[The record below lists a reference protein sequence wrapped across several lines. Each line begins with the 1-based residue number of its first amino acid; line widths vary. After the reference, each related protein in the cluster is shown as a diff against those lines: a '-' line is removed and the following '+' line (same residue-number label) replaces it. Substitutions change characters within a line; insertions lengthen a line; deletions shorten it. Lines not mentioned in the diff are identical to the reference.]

1 MKFFILFFTFFLSF
15 QASLYSQVISTCS
28 KIGALISVDE
38 ESHKILF
45 ENNSQ
50 KLIYPASLVK
60 LMTAYLTFE
69 SLQKNHLNLH
79 QEITFSVRAKE
90 VSRINKIN
98 TLGINDGDKISVE
111 KALQAL
117 IIKSYNEASI
127 VLAEAIAGNEWNFVR
142 EMNKKAFEL
151 GMINTSFRNASGL
164 HEEGQYTT
172 ASDLA
177 RLAIR
182 LKKDFPQ
189 FYHFFSMKEF
199 VYNNKTIKSHNALLE
214 EYEGA
219 EGMKTGYTFASGYNL
234 VSSAKNNN
242 KRIFSVVTG
251 CPTAKSRNELSKFL
265 LDLSFFEDKQ
275 NNNFYFK
282 KISLKSS
289 NQIYDNLKYQTK

>member
-1 MKFFILFFTFFLSF
+1 MKFFILLLALIFNL
-15 QASLYSQVISTCS
+15 QSLAKAQIVSPCS
-28 KIGALISVDE
+28 KIGSLLVVDE

-45 ENNSQ
+45 ETNSQ

-60 LMTAYLTFE
+60 MMTAYLIFEALEKNQLTFE
-69 SLQKNHLNLH
+69 QELTFSARA
-79 QEITFSVRAKE
+79 QEI
-90 VSRINKIN
+90 SRINKVN
-98 TLGINDGDKISVE
+98 TLGINEGDKISVL
-111 KALQAL
+111 KAIQTL
-117 IIKSYNEASI
+117 IIKSCNESAI
-127 VLAEAIAGNEWNFVR
+127 VLAEAVANNEWDFVKK
-142 EMNKKAFEL
+142 MNKKTLEL

-189 FYHFFSMKEF
+189 FYNFFSMKEF
-199 VYNNKTIKSHNALLE
+199 SYKNKIIKSHNRILN

-219 EGMKTGYTFASGYNL
+219 EGMKTGFTNASGYNL

-251 CPTAKSRNELSKFL
+251 CTSSRYRDDLSKFL
-265 LDLSFFEDKQ
+265 LDLSFLESTE
-275 NNNFYFK
+275 NNNLYFK
-282 KISLKSS
+282 KISLKNS
-289 NQIYDNLKYQTK
+289 NQIYDNQRK

>member
-1 MKFFILFFTFFLSF
+1 MKFFITFLLLFSNF
-15 QASLYSQVISTCS
+15 QASAFSQVISTCS
-28 KIGALISVDE
+28 KDGALISIEE

-60 LMTAYLTFE
+60 MMTTYLTFE
-69 SLQKNHLNLH
+69 ALHKNQLTLH
-79 QEITFSVRAKE
+79 KELTFSSRAQE
-90 VSRINKIN
+90 VSKVNKVNTLDVKEGNKI
-98 TLGINDGDKISVE
+98 TIE

-117 IIKSYNEASI
+117 IVKSYNEASI
-127 VLAEAIAGNEWNFVR
+127 VLAEAISDNEWSFVR
-142 EMNKKAFEL
+142 QMNKKALEL

-177 RLAIR
+177 RLAIH

-189 FYHFFSMKEF
+189 FYYFFAIKEF
-199 VYNNKTIKSHNALLE
+199 VYNNKIIKTHNRVLT

-219 EGMKTGYTFASGYNL
+219 EGMKTGYTNASGYNL

-251 CPTAKSRNELSKFL
+251 CQSSRKRDNLSKFL
-265 LDLSFFEDKQ
+265 LDLSFLESSE

-289 NQIYDNLKYQTK
+289 NQIYDNEKK

>member
-1 MKFFILFFTFFLSF
+1 MKFFIIFLLLFYSF
-15 QASLYSQVISTCS
+15 QTVAYSQVLSTCS
-28 KIGALISVDE
+28 KDGALISVE
-38 ESHKILF
+38 EDSHQILF

-69 SLQKNHLNLH
+69 ALQKNQLNLH
-79 QEITFSVRAKE
+79 QKLTFSERAQE
-90 VSRINKIN
+90 ISRINKVN
-98 TLGINDGDKISVE
+98 TLGVKEGNKISVE

-127 VLAEAIAGNEWNFVR
+127 VLAESIADDEWSFVR
-142 EMNKKAFEL
+142 QMNKKALEL

-177 RLAIR
+177 RLAII

-189 FYHFFSMKEF
+189 FYYFFGMKEF
-199 VYNNKTIKSHNALLE
+199 VYNNKTIKSHNRVLN

-219 EGMKTGYTFASGYNL
+219 EGMKTGYTNASGYNL
-234 VSSAKNNN
+234 VTSAKNAK

-251 CPTAKSRNELSKFL
+251 CPSSRKRDDLSKFL
-265 LDLSFFEDKQ
+265 LDLSFLEGQ
-275 NNNFYFK
+275 ENNNFYFK

-289 NQIYDNLKYQTK
+289 NQFYDKEEK

>member
-1 MKFFILFFTFFLSF
+1 MRFTN
-15 QASLYSQVISTCS
+15 VPIKT
-28 KIGALISVDE
+28 K
-38 ESHKILF
+38 
-45 ENNSQ
+45 
-50 KLIYPASLVK
+50 KL
-60 LMTAYLTFE
+60 
-69 SLQKNHLNLH
+69 
-79 QEITFSVRAKE
+79 
-90 VSRINKIN
+90 
-98 TLGINDGDKISVE
+98 SVE

-127 VLAEAIAGNEWNFVR
+127 VLAEAIAGDEWNFAR
-142 EMNKKAFEL
+142 QMNKKALQL

-177 RLAIR
+177 RLAIQ

-189 FYHFFSMKEF
+189 FYYFFAMKEF
-199 VYNNKTIKSHNALLE
+199 VYNNKIIKTHNRVLN

-219 EGMKTGYTFASGYNL
+219 EGMKTGYTVASGYNL
-234 VSSAKNNN
+234 VSSAKNNS

-251 CPTAKSRNELSKFL
+251 CASSRKRDNLSKFL
-265 LDLSFFEDKQ
+265 LDLSFLENEE

-289 NQIYDNLKYQTK
+289 NQIYDNERK

>member
-1 MKFFILFFTFFLSF
+1 MKFFITFLLLFYNF
-15 QASLYSQVISTCS
+15 QPLAYSQVLTTCS
-28 KIGALISVDE
+28 KDGALISVE
-38 ESHKILF
+38 EDSHQILF

-69 SLQKNHLNLH
+69 ALQKNQLNLREELTFSARA
-79 QEITFSVRAKE
+79 QEI
-90 VSRINKIN
+90 SRINKVN
-98 TLGINDGDKISVE
+98 TLGVKEGNKISVE

-127 VLAEAIAGNEWNFVR
+127 VLAESIANDEWSFVR
-142 EMNKKAFEL
+142 QMNKKALEL
-151 GMINTSFRNASGL
+151 GMINTSFLNASGL

-177 RLAIR
+177 RLALH

-189 FYHFFSMKEF
+189 FYNFFSMKEF
-199 VYNNKTIKSHNALLE
+199 SYKNKIFKSHNRILN

-219 EGMKTGYTFASGYNL
+219 EGMKTGYTNASGYNL
-234 VSSAKNNN
+234 VSSAKNDK

-251 CPTAKSRNELSKFL
+251 CTSSRYRDDLSKFL
-265 LDLSFFEDKQ
+265 LDLSFLENAE
-275 NNNFYFK
+275 NNNLYFK
-282 KISLKSS
+282 KISLKNS
-289 NQIYDNLKYQTK
+289 NQIYDDKKQ

>member
-1 MKFFILFFTFFLSF
+1 MKFFTIILLLFFNF
-15 QASLYSQVISTCS
+15 QAPAFSQVISTCS
-28 KIGALISVDE
+28 KDGALISIEE

-60 LMTAYLTFE
+60 MMTTYLTFE
-69 SLQKNHLNLH
+69 ALQKNQLTLH
-79 QEITFSVRAKE
+79 KELTFSERAQE
-90 VSRINKIN
+90 VSKVNKVN
-98 TLGINDGDKISVE
+98 TLGVKEGNKISVE

-117 IIKSYNEASI
+117 IVKSYNEASI
-127 VLAEAIAGNEWNFVR
+127 VLAEAISDNEWSFVR
-142 EMNKKAFEL
+142 QMNKKALEL

-177 RLAIR
+177 RLAIH

-189 FYHFFSMKEF
+189 FYYFFAMKEF
-199 VYNNKTIKSHNALLE
+199 VYDNKIIKTHNRVLT

-219 EGMKTGYTFASGYNL
+219 EGMKTGYTNASGYNL

-251 CPTAKSRNELSKFL
+251 CQSSRKRDDLSKFL
-265 LDLSFFEDKQ
+265 LDLSFLESSE

-289 NQIYDNLKYQTK
+289 NQIYDNEKK

>member
-1 MKFFILFFTFFLSF
+1 MKFFTIILLLFSNF
-15 QASLYSQVISTCS
+15 QPLAHSQVLTTCS
-28 KIGALISVDE
+28 KDGALISVE
-38 ESHKILF
+38 EDSHQILF

-69 SLQKNHLNLH
+69 ALQKNQLNLH
-79 QEITFSVRAKE
+79 QELTFSERAQE
-90 VSRINKIN
+90 ISRINKIN
-98 TLGINDGDKISVE
+98 TLGVKVGGKISVE

-127 VLAEAIAGNEWNFVR
+127 VLAECVADDEWSFVR
-142 EMNKKAFEL
+142 QMNKKAFDL

-189 FYHFFSMKEF
+189 FYYFFAMKEF
-199 VYNNKTIKSHNALLE
+199 VYNNKIIKSHNRVLN

-219 EGMKTGYTFASGYNL
+219 DGMKTGYTSASGYNL
-234 VSSAKNNN
+234 VTSAKNAK

-251 CPTAKSRNELSKFL
+251 CQSSRKRDDLSKFL
-265 LDLSFFEDKQ
+265 LDLSFLEEQ
-275 NNNFYFK
+275 ENNNFYFK

-289 NQIYDNLKYQTK
+289 NQLYDKREK

>member
-1 MKFFILFFTFFLSF
+1 MKFFIIFLLLFYSF
-15 QASLYSQVISTCS
+15 QPVAYSQVLSTCS
-28 KIGALISVDE
+28 KDGALISVE
-38 ESHKILF
+38 EDSHQILF

-69 SLQKNHLNLH
+69 ALQKNQLNLH
-79 QEITFSVRAKE
+79 QKLTFSARAQEISK
-90 VSRINKIN
+90 VNKIN
-98 TLGINDGDKISVE
+98 TLGVKEGNKISVE

-127 VLAEAIAGNEWNFVR
+127 VLAESIADDEWSFVR
-142 EMNKKAFEL
+142 HMNKKALEL

-172 ASDLA
+172 TSDLA
-177 RLAIR
+177 RLAIH

-189 FYHFFSMKEF
+189 FYYFFAMKEF
-199 VYNNKTIKSHNALLE
+199 VYNNKIIKSHNRVLN

-219 EGMKTGYTFASGYNL
+219 EGMKTGYTNASGYNM
-234 VSSAKNNN
+234 VSSAKNAK
-242 KRIFSVVTG
+242 KRIFAVVTG
-251 CPTAKSRNELSKFL
+251 CPSSRKRDDLSKFL
-265 LDLSFFEDKQ
+265 LDLSFLEEQ
-275 NNNFYFK
+275 ENNNFYFK

-289 NQIYDNLKYQTK
+289 NQIYHNEKK

>member
-1 MKFFILFFTFFLSF
+1 MKFFIIFLLLFYSF
-15 QASLYSQVISTCS
+15 QTVAYSQVLSTCS
-28 KIGALISVDE
+28 KDGALISVE
-38 ESHKILF
+38 EDSHQILF

-69 SLQKNHLNLH
+69 ALQKNQLNLH
-79 QEITFSVRAKE
+79 QKLTFSERAQE
-90 VSRINKIN
+90 ISRINKVN
-98 TLGINDGDKISVE
+98 TLGAKEGNKISVE

-127 VLAEAIAGNEWNFVR
+127 VLAESIADNEWSFVR
-142 EMNKKAFEL
+142 QMNKKALEL

-177 RLAIR
+177 RLAII

-189 FYHFFSMKEF
+189 FYYFFGMKEF
-199 VYNNKTIKSHNALLE
+199 VYNNKTIKSHNRVLN

-219 EGMKTGYTFASGYNL
+219 EGMKTGYTNASGYNL
-234 VSSAKNNN
+234 VTSAKNAK

-251 CPTAKSRNELSKFL
+251 CPSSRKRDDLSKFL
-265 LDLSFFEDKQ
+265 LDLSFLEGQ
-275 NNNFYFK
+275 ENNNFYFK

-289 NQIYDNLKYQTK
+289 NQLYDKEEK

>member
-1 MKFFILFFTFFLSF
+1 MKFFTIILLLFSNF
-15 QASLYSQVISTCS
+15 QASAFSQAISTCS
-28 KIGALISVDE
+28 KDGALISIEE

-60 LMTAYLTFE
+60 MMTTYLTFE
-69 SLQKNHLNLH
+69 ALQKNQLTLH
-79 QEITFSVRAKE
+79 KELTFSERAQE
-90 VSRINKIN
+90 VSKVNKVN
-98 TLGINDGDKISVE
+98 TLGVKEGNKISVE

-117 IIKSYNEASI
+117 IVKSYNEASI
-127 VLAEAIAGNEWNFVR
+127 VLAEAISDNEWSFVR
-142 EMNKKAFEL
+142 QMNKKALEL

-177 RLAIR
+177 RLAIQ

-189 FYHFFSMKEF
+189 FYYFFAMKEF
-199 VYNNKTIKSHNALLE
+199 VYNNKIIKTHNRVLT

-219 EGMKTGYTFASGYNL
+219 EGMKTGYTNASGYNL

-251 CPTAKSRNELSKFL
+251 CQSSRKRDDLSKFL
-265 LDLSFFEDKQ
+265 LDLSFLESSE

-289 NQIYDNLKYQTK
+289 NQIYDNEKK

>member
-1 MKFFILFFTFFLSF
+1 MKFFTIILLLFFNF
-15 QASLYSQVISTCS
+15 QAPAFSQVISTCS
-28 KIGALISVDE
+28 KDGALISIEE

-60 LMTAYLTFE
+60 MMTTYLTFE
-69 SLQKNHLNLH
+69 ALHKNQLTLH
-79 QEITFSVRAKE
+79 KELTFSARAQE
-90 VSRINKIN
+90 VSKVNKVN
-98 TLGINDGDKISVE
+98 TLGVKEGNKISVE

-117 IIKSYNEASI
+117 IVKSYNEASI
-127 VLAEAIAGNEWNFVR
+127 VLAEAISDNEWSFVR
-142 EMNKKAFEL
+142 QMNKKALEL

-177 RLAIR
+177 RLAIH

-189 FYHFFSMKEF
+189 FYYFFAMKEF
-199 VYNNKTIKSHNALLE
+199 VYDNKIIKTHNRVLT

-219 EGMKTGYTFASGYNL
+219 EGMKTGYTNASGYNL

-251 CPTAKSRNELSKFL
+251 CQSSRKRDDLSKFL
-265 LDLSFFEDKQ
+265 LDLSFLESSE

-289 NQIYDNLKYQTK
+289 NQIYDNEKK

>member
-1 MKFFILFFTFFLSF
+1 MKFFIIFLLLFYNF
-15 QASLYSQVISTCS
+15 QSLANSQTLSTCS
-28 KIGALISVDE
+28 KDGALISIEE

-60 LMTAYLTFE
+60 MMTAYLTFE
-69 SLQKNHLNLH
+69 AIQKNQLTLH
-79 QEITFSVRAKE
+79 KELIFSDRAQEIA
-90 VSRINKIN
+90 RINKVN
-98 TLGINDGDKISVE
+98 TLGIHSGDKISVE
-111 KALQAL
+111 KALQGL
-117 IIKSYNEASI
+117 IIKSYNESAI
-127 VLAEAIAGNEWNFVR
+127 VLAESIANDEWNFVR
-142 EMNKKAFEL
+142 QMNKKALEL

-177 RLAIR
+177 RLAIH

-189 FYHFFSMKEF
+189 FYYFFAMKEF
-199 VYNNKTIKSHNALLE
+199 VYNNKIIKTHNRVLN

-219 EGMKTGYTFASGYNL
+219 EGMKTGYTNASGYNL

-251 CPTAKSRNELSKFL
+251 CPSSRKRDNLSKFL
-265 LDLSFFEDKQ
+265 LDLSFLESSE

-289 NQIYDNLKYQTK
+289 NQIYDNERK

>member
-1 MKFFILFFTFFLSF
+1 MKFFITFLLLFSNF
-15 QASLYSQVISTCS
+15 QASAFSQVISTCS
-28 KIGALISVDE
+28 KDGALISIEE

-60 LMTAYLTFE
+60 MMTTYLTFE
-69 SLQKNHLNLH
+69 ALHKNQLTLH
-79 QEITFSVRAKE
+79 KELTFSSRAQE
-90 VSRINKIN
+90 VSKVNKVN
-98 TLGINDGDKISVE
+98 TLGVKEGNKITIE

-117 IIKSYNEASI
+117 IVKSYNEASI
-127 VLAEAIAGNEWNFVR
+127 VLAEAISDNEWSFVR
-142 EMNKKAFEL
+142 QMNKKALEL

-177 RLAIR
+177 RLAIH

-189 FYHFFSMKEF
+189 FYYFFAMKEF
-199 VYNNKTIKSHNALLE
+199 VYNNKIIKTHNRVLT

-219 EGMKTGYTFASGYNL
+219 EGMKTGYTNASGYNL

-251 CPTAKSRNELSKFL
+251 CQSSRKRDNLSKFL
-265 LDLSFFEDKQ
+265 LDLSFLESSE

-289 NQIYDNLKYQTK
+289 NQIYDNEKK

>member
-1 MKFFILFFTFFLSF
+1 MKFFTIILLLFFNF
-15 QASLYSQVISTCS
+15 QVPAFSQVISTCS
-28 KIGALISVDE
+28 KDGALISIEE

-60 LMTAYLTFE
+60 MMTTYLTFE
-69 SLQKNHLNLH
+69 ALQKNQLTLH
-79 QEITFSVRAKE
+79 KELTFSARAQE
-90 VSRINKIN
+90 VSKVNKVN
-98 TLGINDGDKISVE
+98 TLGVKEGNKISVE
-111 KALQAL
+111 KALQSL

-127 VLAEAIAGNEWNFVR
+127 VLAEAISDNEWSFVR
-142 EMNKKAFEL
+142 QMNKKALEL

-177 RLAIR
+177 RLAIH

-189 FYHFFSMKEF
+189 FYYFFAMKEF
-199 VYNNKTIKSHNALLE
+199 VYNNKIIKTHNRVLT
-214 EYEGA
+214 EYDGA
-219 EGMKTGYTFASGYNL
+219 EGMKTGYTNASGYNL

-251 CPTAKSRNELSKFL
+251 CQSSRKRDDLSKFL
-265 LDLSFFEDKQ
+265 LDLSFLEEQ
-275 NNNFYFK
+275 ENNNFYFK

-289 NQIYDNLKYQTK
+289 NQIYYNEKK